1 MENKKSNRKEFSE
14 EEKHEIIRLR
24 NEGKSCDTIAHF
36 IHAGKDRVRRFCKEN
51 NIPLGSK
58 DSFSRRPYLYHG
70 ATAEAQTINTPYPD
84 FSLAACRGED
94 INTFFP
100 SSAQANGNKTEKLKY
115 SRTVLMAQKICSE
128 CPVQVKCLDYALLA
142 EPHGIWGGTTEEE
155 REYLRMKL
163 NIKCE
168 RESGNSARMVR
179 RHLNTFTYQINNRT
193 KYEVNPIVVSRLSTR
208 A

>member
-14 EEKHEIIRLR
+14 EEKQEIIRLR

-58 DSFSRRPYLYHG
+58 DSFSRRAATYHNH
-70 ATAEAQTINTPYPD
+70 TAEAQVINADYPD
-84 FSLAACRGED
+84 FSTAACRGES

-100 SSAQANGNKTEKLKY
+100 FPANANGGKVARMNY
-115 SRTVLMAQKICSE
+115 HFAVQRAMSICGQ
-128 CPVQVKCLDYALLA
+128 CPIQEKCLDYALLA

-179 RHLNTFTYQINNRT
+179 RHLNTFTYQIHNRT